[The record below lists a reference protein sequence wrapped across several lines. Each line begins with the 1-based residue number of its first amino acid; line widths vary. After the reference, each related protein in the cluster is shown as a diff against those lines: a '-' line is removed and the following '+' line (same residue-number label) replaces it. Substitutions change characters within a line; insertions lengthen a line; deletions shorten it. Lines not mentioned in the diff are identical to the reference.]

1 MAIGKRIV
9 TQNINGGDN
18 FETDNSKMSTI
29 QLDQDKSSEIS
40 ELYVA
45 ENPKYS
51 FENIILSQETESQ
64 IYDFTEF
71 INYRELVF
79 KEWGFDKTHKFSKR
93 MGINLYGPP
102 GTGKT
107 MTAHAIANCLGRKIL
122 IVNYADL
129 ESKFV
134 GETPKN
140 IKKVFEAAIKYNAI
154 IFFDEA
160 DAILSKRVDN
170 MKSATDVS
178 VNQTRSVL
186 LMLLN
191 DYQDYI
197 IFATNFIENI
207 DSAFMRRIGTHIKF
221 SLPDYKA
228 RKALWKLYLPEE
240 APINIDIDYISNKY
254 DNLSGSDISNITLK
268 SAFKVARQ
276 EKSVINTSDLE
287 DEIKLVLQSKIDNK
301 GHDVTVTKRKV
312 SEDYVRSQL
321 DKSANH
327 SSNHVAD

>member
-9 TQNINGGDN
+9 IQNIKGVDN
-18 FETDNSKMSTI
+18 FETDNCKISST
-29 QLDQDKSSEIS
+29 QLGQDKSSEIS

-51 FENIILSQETESQ
+51 FGNIILSKETESQ

-107 MTAHAIANCLGRKIL
+107 MTAHAIANCLARKIL

-221 SLPDYKA
+221 TLPDYKA
-228 RKALWKLYLPEE
+228 RQALWKLYLPEE
-240 APINIDIDYISNKY
+240 APINVDIDYISNKY

-276 EKSVINTSDLE
+276 NKRVINTSDLE

-301 GHDVTVTKRKV
+301 GHDITTV
-312 SEDYVRSQL
+312 SENYVRSQL
-321 DKSANH
+321 DRSANY
-327 SSNHVAD
+327 SNDHVAD

>member
-1 MAIGKRIV
+1 MAIGKRIT
-9 TQNINGGDN
+9 TQKTQGGDKL
-18 FETDNSKMSTI
+18 EIDSSKISTI
-29 QLDQDKSSEIS
+29 ESDHNKPNDIN

-45 ENPKYS
+45 EIPKYS
-51 FENIILSQETESQ
+51 FENIILSKETESQ

-79 KEWGFDKTHKFSKR
+79 TKWGFDKTHKFSKR

-107 MTAHAIANCLGRKIL
+107 MTAHAIAKCLDRKIL
-122 IVNYADL
+122 IVNYADV

-221 SLPDYKA
+221 SLPDYNA
-228 RKALWKLYLPEE
+228 RKKLWNLYLPQE
-240 APINIDIDYISNKY
+240 APTNIDIDYISSKY

-276 EKSVINTSDLE
+276 EKNVINTIDLE
-287 DEIKLVLQSKIDNK
+287 DEIKLVLQSKSDNK
-301 GHDVTVTKRKV
+301 GYDVTVTKRRV

-321 DKSANH
+321 DKSANNSCDH
-327 SSNHVAD
+327 TAD